1 MRFKL
6 RTGEAYEIEALPFG
20 LSCSPY
26 WAHRLSKVIPSW
38 IRNNLPG
45 VSIVWYVD
53 DIAILG
59 ETELQVE
66 RMTTALINFLT
77 TLGIEV
83 NSKKSMKQAVEQFD
97 YLGQTISPPPS
108 KLKKALNLAKKQL
121 KTHTCVPHHLARL
134 GGVRLN
140 LQRRVQNML
149 GIAKLLM
156 MDTAKAPVTLIK
168 RTGVPN

>member
-1 MRFKL
+1 MK
-6 RTGEAYEIEALPFG
+6 ALPFV

-26 WAHRLSKVIPSW
+26 WTHRLSKVVLSG
-38 IRNNLPG
+38 IRTNLPG

-53 DIAILG
+53 DIATLG
-59 ETELQVE
+59 ETKLQVE
-66 RMTTALINFLT
+66 RTATALINFLT
-77 TLGIEV
+77 KLGIEV
-83 NSKKSMKQAVEQFD
+83 NSKKSMKQAAEPFD
-97 YLGQTISPPPS
+97 YRGQTISPPPS

-134 GGVRLN
+134 AGVLLN
-140 LQRRVQNML
+140 LQKRVQNML

-168 RTGVPN
+168 KTGVPN